1 MRFAL
6 SGNDAIVAVMDA
18 PTPSKDKTPRRT
30 SGERDPE
37 RTRGAI
43 LAAATEEFTT
53 HGLNGARVDEIAR
66 RSGVNKR
73 MIYYYFGDK
82 NGLYLAVLEEI
93 YADIRNAEI
102 RLHLTDR
109 DPVDAMRELVAF
121 TWNYFIEHPEF
132 LSLLSTE
139 NLHRAQHLKTS
150 KKIRELH
157 SPLVGIITALLARG
171 VKAKAFRPGIDP
183 VQLYI
188 TIASLGFFYMSNRFT
203 LSTIF
208 GRDLGNAEALAE
220 RGSLIEDVV
229 LRYLRP

>member
-1 MRFAL
+1 
-6 SGNDAIVAVMDA
+6 MDA
-18 PTPSKDKTPRRT
+18 PAPAKTKPPRKP

-53 HGLNGARVDEIAR
+53 HGLNGARVDEIAK

-82 NGLYLAVLEEI
+82 NGLYLAVLENI

-102 RLHLTDR
+102 RLRLPDR
-109 DPVDAMRELVAF
+109 NPVDAMRELVAF
-121 TWNYFIEHPEF
+121 TWTYFIEHPEF
-132 LSLLSTE
+132 LSLLGTE
-139 NLHRAQHLKTS
+139 NLHRARHLKTS
-150 KKIRELH
+150 RNIRDLH
-157 SPLVGIITALLARG
+157 SPLIGIITALLARG
-171 VKAKAFRPGIDP
+171 VKEKLFRPGVDP

-208 GRDLGNAEALAE
+208 GRDLGTPDALAE
-220 RGSLIEDVV
+220 RGKHIEDVV
-229 LRYLRP
+229 LGYLRP